1 MADGMLR
8 VMWDRMAWRVVGLV
22 VLGWCLG
29 GVAPRAQAQ
38 AAGEAAPAAGPT
50 LPVAPAPAPAAATA
64 ATAPTPGSGTVHLR
78 NGGFVRGEL
87 IELQPGTLVRVKLAD
102 GTVRD
107 IPWADVDHVQ
117 DPSLPPPAPSAQNA
131 AAPGSTP
138 AGGRLGVGPLPPLEV
153 ANADEIRR
161 LRLERDEI
169 SNTAPAVMMIL
180 GGGAFLLL
188 GLPGMLVLAV
198 GESCNDDY
206 GDEFSTDRDCDNIRS
221 TGIVM
226 TVVGVVGGGVAVWG
240 LIKSGQNRRRRTEL
254 NNRVREL
261 KGEQLSLTLDVRPR
275 ANGAALGLTLR
286 M

>member
-1 MADGMLR
+1 MANGMLPGMWGR
-8 VMWDRMAWRVVGLV
+8 MLWRILGAVMVG
-22 VLGWCLG
+22 CLT

-38 AAGEAAPAAGPT
+38 AGGEAAPAAGPT
-50 LPVAPAPAPAAATA
+50 LPVAPPATATPPPAPAAAVT
-64 ATAPTPGSGTVHLR
+64 PTSASGAVHLR

-87 IELQPGTLVRVKLAD
+87 IELQPGTLVRLKLAD

-117 DPSLPPPAPSAQNA
+117 DPSLPPPAPGA
-131 AAPGSTP
+131 ATP
-138 AGGRLGVGPLPPLEV
+138 ASTAGTSAGLLPMEV

-161 LRLERDEI
+161 LRMERDEI

-188 GLPGMLVLAV
+188 GLPGMLVLSV

-206 GDEFSTDRDCDNIRS
+206 DDDTYTNRDCDDIRS

-226 TVVGVVGGGVAVWG
+226 TVVGVIGGGVAVWG

-261 KGEQLSLTLDVRPR
+261 KGEQISLTLDVLPR
-275 ANGAALGLTLR
+275 ANGGGLGLTLR